1 MSNKS
6 TPTER
11 RIILKNAD
19 DPNYSNKIGCYLREG
34 GYSMLKKSCKMKP
47 EDIGAEVLKSGV
59 RGRGGAGFPAGMKWK
74 FLDRKSGKPI
84 YLICNADESE
94 PGTFK
99 DRQII
104 HKDPHQLI
112 EGMMI
117 AAYAIQAKQAFIY
130 IRAEFFEGARI
141 LESAI
146 AEAKAKG
153 FCGDKILGSD
163 FSCDLVVHQGAGASS
178 DTFVYVTHHTKIGL
192 QPALLKI
199 CMLILVI

>member
-1 MSNKS
+1 MSV
-6 TPTER
+6 EEQR
-11 RIILKNAD
+11 LILKYAD
-19 DPNYSNKIGCYLREG
+19 EPSYTNDIACYIKHG
-34 GYSMLKKSCKMKP
+34 GYEELKKAIQLKP
-47 EDIGAEVLKSGV
+47 EDICKEVLDSGV

-117 AAYAIQAKQAFIY
+117 SAFAIQAKLAFIY
-130 IRAEFFEGARI
+130 IRGEFFEGY
-141 LESAI
+141 
-146 AEAKAKG
+146 
-153 FCGDKILGSD
+153 
-163 FSCDLVVHQGAGASS
+163 
-178 DTFVYVTHHTKIGL
+178 T
-192 QPALLKI
+192 
-199 CMLILVI
+199 